1 MRSLRLVAAL
11 AAEFLRR
18 PAFALGLALF
28 LPLLFAPGAAAQQP
42 AIGRQKVPRLT
53 TDDVSRPPVAQPVEE
68 SKDGAAKTEE
78 ATKPGEPVAST
89 TQPAAAAA
97 DKATPEEASWR
108 ARVGK
113 ARSRAKDLQ
122 RAAEEAELRITTLR
136 NDLGI
141 SGQSA
146 RYRNDTAAELDQAGR
161 RLIDIR
167 ADAKAAA
174 DDLAELVEYGRQKG
188 FAEAAAPQPTSGDGK
203 PNEEYFRARLD
214 KLTGD
219 IDSAQRRISL
229 YENRVRDIS
238 QRIIM
243 NGGKKGGDNFYMA
256 QLQQERAEA
265 QAKMDEA
272 RAALSKA
279 QADLDA
285 LKEEATRAD
294 VSRDLF
300 R

>member
-1 MRSLRLVAAL
+1 MTSLRLAVAL
-11 AAEFLRR
+11 ARTALLRR
-18 PAFALGLALF
+18 LTFAFGLAL
-28 LPLLFAPGAAAQQP
+28 LLALNAAAQQP

-53 TDDVSRPPVAQPVEE
+53 TDDVSRPPAAQPVDE
-68 SKDGAAKTEE
+68 SKEGAAKTEE
-78 ATKPGEPVAST
+78 ARKAGETVAT
-89 TQPAAAAA
+89 TAQPTAG
-97 DKATPEEASWR
+97 EEKVSAEESSWR
-108 ARVGK
+108 DRVGK
-113 ARSRAKDLQ
+113 ARSRAKDLE

-136 NDLGI
+136 NDLGT

-161 RLIDIR
+161 RLIDAR

-203 PNEEYFRARLD
+203 PNEQYFRARLD
-214 KLTGD
+214 KLTSD
-219 IDSAQRRISL
+219 IESAQRRVSL
-229 YENRVRDIS
+229 YENRVRDVS

-243 NGGKKGGDNFYMA
+243 NGGKKGGDNFYIA
-256 QLQQERAEA
+256 QLQQDRDDA
-265 QAKMDEA
+265 QSKLDEA
-272 RAALSKA
+272 RAALTKA

-285 LKEEATRAD
+285 LKEEARRAD

>member
-11 AAEFLRR
+11 AATFHRR
-18 PAFALGLALF
+18 PAFALGLAVI
-28 LPLLFAPGAAAQQP
+28 LPLLFATGAAAQQP
-42 AIGRQKVPRLT
+42 AIGRQKIPRLT
-53 TDDVSRPPVAQPVEE
+53 TDDVARPPAAQPVEE
-68 SKDGAAKTEE
+68 SRDGAAKTEE
-78 ATKPGEPVAST
+78 TTKPGEPVAST
-89 TQPAAAAA
+89 AQPAAAA
-97 DKATPEEASWR
+97 DKVSPEEASWR
-108 ARVGK
+108 ERVGK

-136 NDLGI
+136 NDLGT

-167 ADAKAAA
+167 ADAKSAA

-219 IDSAQRRISL
+219 IDSAQRQISL

-256 QLQQERAEA
+256 QLQQDRDDA

-272 RAALSKA
+272 RTALSKA

-285 LKEEATRAD
+285 LKEEARRAD

>member
-1 MRSLRLVAAL
+1 MRSLRLAVAL
-11 AAEFLRR
+11 ARTALLRR
-18 PAFALGLALF
+18 LAFALGLALF
-28 LPLLFAPGAAAQQP
+28 LALGAAAQQP

-53 TDDVSRPPVAQPVEE
+53 TDDVARPPAAQPAEE
-68 SKDGAAKTEE
+68 PTEGSAKPEE
-78 ATKPGEPVAST
+78 AKKPGEPVAT
-89 TQPAAAAA
+89 TGQPVAGE
-97 DKATPEEASWR
+97 DKVTAEESSWR
-108 ARVGK
+108 DRVGK
-113 ARSRAKDLQ
+113 ARSRARELE

-136 NDLGI
+136 NDLGT

-161 RLIDIR
+161 RLIDAR

-203 PNEEYFRARLD
+203 PNDKYFRTRLD
-214 KLTGD
+214 KITGD
-219 IDSAQRRISL
+219 IESAQRRVAL

-243 NGGKKGGDNFYMA
+243 NGGKKGGDNFYIA
-256 QLQQERAEA
+256 QLQQDRADA
-265 QAKMDEA
+265 QAKLDEA
-272 RAALSKA
+272 RDALTKA

-285 LKEEATRAD
+285 LKEEARRAD

>member
-1 MRSLRLVAAL
+1 MLDVSFRQSAPVLQSPIRSTGELAMRSLRLVAAL
-11 AAEFLRR
+11 AAAFLRR
-18 PAFALGLALF
+18 PEFALGLALL
-28 LPLLFAPGAAAQQP
+28 LPLLFAPG
-42 AIGRQKVPRLT
+42 
-53 TDDVSRPPVAQPVEE
+53 
-68 SKDGAAKTEE
+68 
-78 ATKPGEPVAST
+78 EPVAT
-89 TQPAAAAA
+89 AAQPTAGGE
-97 DKATPEEASWR
+97 KVSPEEASWR
-108 ARVGK
+108 DRVGK
-113 ARSRAKDLQ
+113 ARSRATELE

-136 NDLGI
+136 NDLGN
-141 SGQSA
+141 SGQSS

-167 ADAKAAA
+167 ANAKVAA

-203 PNEEYFRARLD
+203 PNEEYFRTRLD

-243 NGGKKGGDNFYMA
+243 KGGKKGGENFYIA
-256 QLQQERAEA
+256 QLQQDRADA
-265 QAKMDEA
+265 QAKLDEA
-272 RAALSKA
+272 RDALTKA

-285 LKEEATRAD
+285 LKEEARRAD
-294 VSRDLF
+294 VSRD
-300 R
+300 